1 MSSTH
6 REIKA
11 AAQLIREGK
20 LVAMPTETV
29 YGLGANAL
37 DPMAVSRIFES
48 KERPSFDPL
57 IVHICDLAMAESL
70 VEEFDPR
77 AQALAEAYWPGPLT
91 LILPKSELIPDIVSS
106 GLPTVGLRMPNHPI
120 ALELIKQSTCP
131 IAAPSANKFGRVS
144 PTQAKHVA
152 KQLDMVEAILDGGGA
167 TVGIESTIVAL
178 TDEGFEVLRP
188 GAITPEMIAETLKP
202 LTDLKTREVQGSHNH
217 KVEAPGMLDSHYSP
231 NKPLYIVSKEE
242 ILQAA
247 EGGQIS
253 LPHQGLV
260 ETKQCGLIHLD
271 LPAELN
277 YGQIYQPASNLS
289 EFAIQLFSSIHY
301 FEDSELGFILVQEI
315 PEEGIGVAIMDRLKK
330 AAFRFT

>member
-1 MSSTH
+1 MSSTN

-37 DPMAVSRIFES
+37 DPIAVTRIFES

-57 IVHICDLAMAESL
+57 IVHVCDLVMAERL
-70 VEEFDPR
+70 VQEFDPR
-77 AQALAEAYWPGPLT
+77 ARALAEAFWPGPLT
-91 LILPKSELIPDIVSS
+91 LILPKSNIIPDIVSS
-106 GLPTVGLRMPNHPI
+106 GLPTVGLRMPNHPV
-120 ALELIKQSTCP
+120 ALELIKLSACP

-152 KQLDMVEAILDGGGA
+152 KQLDMVEAILDGGDA

-178 TDEGFEVLRP
+178 TEEGFEVLRP
-188 GAITPEMIAETLKP
+188 GAITPQMIAETLEP
-202 LTDLKTREVQGSHNH
+202 LTAFKTREVIGSHHH

-231 NKPLYIVSKEE
+231 DKPLFIVSQEE
-242 ILQAA
+242 LIKASTS
-247 EGGQIS
+247 GQIS

-260 ETKQCGLIHLD
+260 DIKRCGLIHLN
-271 LPAELN
+271 LPTELN
-277 YGQIYQPASNLS
+277 YGQVYQPASHLS
-289 EFAIQLFSSIHY
+289 EFAVQLFSSIHH
-301 FEDSELGFILVQEI
+301 FEDSELEFILVQEI
-315 PEEGIGVAIMDRLKK
+315 PEEGIGIAIMDRLKK
-330 AAFRFT
+330 AAFRFR